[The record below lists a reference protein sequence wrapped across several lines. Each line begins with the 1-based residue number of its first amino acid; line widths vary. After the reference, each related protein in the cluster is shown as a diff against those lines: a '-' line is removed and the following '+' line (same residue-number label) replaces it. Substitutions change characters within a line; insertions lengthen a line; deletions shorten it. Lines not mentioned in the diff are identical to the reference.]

1 MVVGARSRTLRL
13 SARQSG
19 CFQRREHGRYLSPI
33 STWKPQEK
41 RMPIAVSNSGFHNSP
56 RHPVAN
62 HVESHHSKARKFY
75 LAKQRNRGRQSPFD
89 SHRSEEHTSELQS
102 RGHLVCRLLL
112 EKK

>member
-62 HVESHHSKARKFY
+62 HVESHRSKARKFY
-75 LAKQRNRGRQSPFD
+75 LANSAIAGGSQFLLTVTGSDFRRD
-89 SHRSEEHTSELQS
+89 SFKENSLTSVAHS
-102 RGHLVCRLLL
+102 T
-112 EKK
+112 